1 MGTNMGKQLLSFNE
15 QHPQIITFLYWRM
28 NNTLLQYGIKYYI
41 LKRKEIYTKKKVS
54 NLVNNN
60 N

>member
-1 MGTNMGKQLLSFNE
+1 MTGINVGKHLLSFNE

-41 LKRKEIYTKKKVS
+41 LKRKEINTKKK
-54 NLVNNN
+54 LITY
-60 N
+60 